1 MSFTDYLENRVLDHV
16 FGGADFS
23 RPATL
28 YIGLCT
34 GVSESG
40 TVTGEP
46 SGGSYAR
53 VAVTNNTTNFPPA
66 SGGTKVNGEVI
77 AFPEATAS
85 WGTLDKVF
93 IADSSTGGNVLAY
106 GSLTVA
112 KTVGVGDTPKFNAGA
127 LTITLD

>member
-46 SGGSYAR
+46 SGGAYAR

-66 SGGTKVNGEVI
+66 SGGTKANGEVI
-77 AFPEATAS
+77 TFPEATAS
-85 WGTLDKVF
+85 WGTLDTVF
-93 IADSSTGGNVLAY
+93 IADSPTGGNVLAY

-112 KTVGVGDTPKFNAGA
+112 KAVGVGDTPKFNAGA

>member
-66 SGGTKVNGEVI
+66 SGGTKENGEVI

-85 WGTLDKVF
+85 WGTLNTVF
-93 IADSSTGGNVLAY
+93 IADSSVGGTVLAY

-112 KTVGVGDTPKFNAGA
+112 KAVGVGDTPKFNAGA